1 MASPLSLTVLGCHSA
16 SPKANAHPT
25 SQVLELRGHIFLIDC
40 GEGTQVRLRKSNVK
54 FSRIKHIFISHLHG
68 DHVFG
73 LIGLI
78 STFGMMNRT
87 ESLTV
92 YGPKGIKELI
102 LFQLKLSQSFTTYPL
117 YFVELDS
124 NEPELIF
131 EDDKVRVETI
141 PLCHRIYTNGFL
153 FQEKNPPRKLN
164 VPKLEE
170 LQVDKV
176 YYGKLQRGLDIQ
188 HNGNLLTSDEVSF
201 VETPKSF
208 AFCSDTAYLPEIIP
222 QIKDVFLL
230 YHEATFLETEKEL
243 CEKTKHSTALQA
255 ALIAKQAKAQHLLL
269 GHFSARYKNLELF
282 VDEAKQFFEN
292 VQAAETLKRY
302 YFL

>member
-87 ESLTV
+87 EPLTV

-102 LFQLKLSQSFTTYPL
+102 LLQLKLSQSFTTYPVH
-117 YFVELDS
+117 FVELES

-141 PLCHRIYTNGFL
+141 PLRHRIYTNGFL
-153 FQEKNPPRKLN
+153 FKEKNPPRKLN
-164 VPKLEE
+164 LPKLEE

-176 YYGKLQRGLDIQ
+176 YYSKLQQGLNIQ

-201 VETPKSF
+201 VEAPKSF

-222 QIKDVFLL
+222 QIEDVFLL

-255 ALIAKQAKAQHLLL
+255 AQIAKEAKAQHLLL
-269 GHFSARYKNLELF
+269 GHFSARYKNLDLF
-282 VDEAKQFFEN
+282 VTEAKQVFEN
-292 VQAAETLKRY
+292 VQTAETLKTY
-302 YFL
+302 HFL

>member
-25 SQVLELRGHIFLIDC
+25 SQVLELRGHLFLIDC
-40 GEGTQVRLRKSNVK
+40 GEGTQVRLRKSKVK

-68 DHVFG
+68 DHLFG

-102 LFQLKLSQSFTTYPL
+102 LLQLKLSQSFTTYPVH
-117 YFVELDS
+117 FVELDS
-124 NEPELIF
+124 KQPTRVF
-131 EDDKVRVETI
+131 EDEKVSVETI
-141 PLCHRIYTNGFL
+141 PLRHRIYTNGFL
-153 FQEKNPPRKLN
+153 FKEKNPPRKLN
-164 VPKLEE
+164 IPKLEE
-170 LQVDKV
+170 LNVDKV
-176 YYGKLQRGLDIQ
+176 FYSKLQQGQ
-188 HNGNLLTSDEVSF
+188 HIEHKGNLLTSNEVSF
-201 VETPKSF
+201 VEPPKSY
-208 AFCSDTAYLPEIIP
+208 AFCSDTAYFPEIIP

-255 ALIAKQAKAQHLLL
+255 ASIAKEANVKHLLL
-269 GHFSARYKNLELF
+269 GHFSARYKDLDAF
-282 VDEAKQFFEN
+282 VEEAKQVFEN
-292 VQAAETLKRY
+292 VEAAESLKNY
-302 YFL
+302 HFL